1 MPSISSHSKPR
12 MRHLKCF
19 VLITLWCITKH
30 LRSLVHKFEIFIKIH
45 WICYIKSWQIWKK
58 NNRINIIL
66 HNLPELGRDPLSIKD
81 IRKWQNLHFRPS
93 KQYDPWFA
101 GKAMQSFP
109 SAATPRIPT
118 LPMRIFCRL
127 FVRTSCQKITNHTSH
142 QSVVQF
148 FVVYLLWVSIFVG
161 ANLVGSDMTKKINTD
176 VFHQYWLRILNYC
189 CELWC

>member
-1 MPSISSHSKPR
+1 MPH

-19 VLITLWCITKH
+19 VLITLSCTRLWITRNTG
-30 LRSLVHKFEIFIKIH
+30 LKFEIFIKIH

-58 NNRINIIL
+58 FNRINIIL
-66 HNLPELGRDPLSIKD
+66 HNLQQLARDPLSIKD
-81 IRKWQNLHFRPS
+81 IRKWQNLHFLPS

-101 GKAMQSFP
+101 GKAMQSSP

-127 FVRTSCQKITNHTSH
+127 FVRTSCQKITNHSSH

-148 FVVYLLWVSIFVG
+148 FVVYLLWVSIFVSS
-161 ANLVGSDMTKKINTD
+161 NLVGSDMTKTRINNFKTTLFTKILSY
-176 VFHQYWLRILNYC
+176 FWRGC
-189 CELWC
+189 KAM